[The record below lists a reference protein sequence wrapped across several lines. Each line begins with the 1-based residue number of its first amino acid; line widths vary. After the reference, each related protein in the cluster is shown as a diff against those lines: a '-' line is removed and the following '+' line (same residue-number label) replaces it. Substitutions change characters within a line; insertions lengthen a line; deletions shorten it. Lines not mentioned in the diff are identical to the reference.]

1 MNGAARGGGEIG
13 ALRSVVRR
21 WLMRRGLTR
30 RGLTRRGRVPHPR
43 ALRRSVRWRW
53 SSCGM
58 LPLLLTGSI
67 SGLCVLREAPTARG
81 VPGWTGQSDR
91 RALLAGSRADG
102 SRWRGQH

>member
-1 MNGAARGGGEIG
+1 MHRLSVAGLEAMNGAARGGGESG

-21 WLMRRGLTR
+21 W
-30 RGLTRRGRVPHPR
+30 LTRRGRVPHPR
-43 ALRRSVRWRW
+43 ALCRSVRWRW
-53 SSCGM
+53 SCGM